1 MLFTIVV
8 SRSISMI
15 LSVFLSFFLK
25 SLDLL
30 QVIKN
35 QFACQ
40 ILNKLTWFLSNLT
53 IFQNYKIELKNML
66 GWSNFYRLG
75 RVEFYQDLEMV
86 AQQEDWISILD
97 VYLKRNSFHL
107 EFVSFLPSLKCRNG
121 IRYRW
126 SRFPST
132 VEL

>member
-53 IFQNYKIELKNML
+53 IFQNHKIELKNML

-75 RVEFYQDLEMV
+75 RVECYQDLEMV
-86 AQQEDWISILD
+86 AQQEDWISSLD
-97 VYLKRNSFHL
+97 VYLKK
-107 EFVSFLPSLKCRNG
+107 FVSSWICILLTF
-121 IRYRW
+121 
-126 SRFPST
+126 F
-132 VEL
+132 EM